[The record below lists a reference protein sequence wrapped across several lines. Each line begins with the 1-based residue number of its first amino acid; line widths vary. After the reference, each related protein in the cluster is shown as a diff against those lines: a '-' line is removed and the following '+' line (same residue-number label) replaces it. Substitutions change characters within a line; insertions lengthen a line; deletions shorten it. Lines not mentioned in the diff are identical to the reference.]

1 MTDIN
6 DLRGIL
12 NRLAVN
18 TCNDNDFDR
27 LCQILGSKQIILAPG
42 KGSVAVGGSIS
53 DAVIITGD
61 NNVVYKGP
69 NAEAVYQ
76 IVQDVLKSFKVSA
89 LLTHSEFSE
98 SAVITAK
105 KLGGYWEVLVGRDGL
120 LAQIKS
126 LLAESPD
133 VIVLHGSGG
142 IGKTRFL
149 LDLPKIIPSETSLRY
164 VRIRA
169 ESIENDLASLDGNSR
184 HVIVVDDAH
193 RFGLLHQLGD
203 ILVTSKLAS
212 KVTLVLVT
220 RSVFKDSVTE
230 KLGYLAGDQVSEI
243 EVKPLENIDIDQ
255 LLQTPPYEIIH
266 DDTRHILVRIA
277 KGDPLIAGV
286 AARLVQ
292 RGESVINLNHEQVLT
307 RYLNEII
314 HQLAEAGYDDHYI
327 NYLEILAGLG
337 TIDLN
342 NQELRE
348 KVQKVVNISQSDED
362 RVISRLVSAGIVERY
377 WKTIKITSEVLAD
390 HILLHHFFQTK
401 QADYQKKIIEPFFE
415 LKPKEILTILAEAEV
430 KGETQPGLLL
440 DHKLDEL
447 HKIINQEGNIARLSV
462 LKWLQNLAYLR
473 SEDVLSLV
481 ADIVDEPEEVPEFYQ
496 DSLMGNW
503 EIKHEWVLSKAVE
516 ILHYTYI
523 GSPSD
528 SIVYLHKLARY
539 RPLATEYAQVREK
552 ASKALIEIAEIKLNK
567 PYDVQLTL
575 LKNIELW
582 LKEDFTN
589 NLDLSLSLIKPMFN
603 MVVDSTKQDPT
614 KYMQIV
620 MQSGCL
626 QPSESLRK
634 IREQALGILYQAY
647 SQASNLP
654 DRLKIIKSLKLAI
667 LLPLSTDAREVPAET
682 WNWLKPDC
690 LNTAQFFLNE
700 VINNAE
706 LPILDAIAEWLRYR
720 LSQANEVHQDFR
732 FLRCTSHDRETLY
745 AQQFSGYQLDEFEQ
759 LKLQLKNHNLYQLY
773 RVLFRNRLW
782 DDSEDDYLDVKAFEE
797 RHQQATEH
805 YLQRFSPTTIEKAI
819 RELEMMLYQCT
830 IAGES
835 STSWFENLFYKVG
848 EKHPELAQQMVEK
861 ALSENLTIKQQLSR
875 VIGGLY
881 RSNLEV
887 AWSYIK
893 SWVDSDD
900 LVLWLAVAGSY
911 YFLDWSLF
919 QDKEWEVLYCL
930 ITKQSSQVDLKILEL
945 ISTFALY
952 NPLRSVEFL
961 KIIAARGD
969 ENVLL
974 RVAQVLSWS
983 FKDSQNEWG
992 KKFITSEDFLNIV
1005 QNFERLS
1012 YLEYTAEECL
1022 AILGKIDP
1030 MKVIDFIERRIII
1043 KAKQHEI
1050 SEYYEAIHLPYSLV
1064 AKSIQSSAEYSNV
1077 LRRVRD
1083 WMLRDDIWN
1092 YNTSKVLKEI
1102 AGSLSEPLYSV
1113 LMEWV
1118 KSGEF
1123 QKLYAV
1129 AKFLRTFNS
1138 GQLFYSLS
1146 REIICNNT
1154 TNDENILNYIRSSI
1168 SSTPGAIWGEHSNHV
1183 RQRQEEISSWLEDEN
1198 FRVRRFA
1205 KKMKQLLQQD
1215 LEYHLEREEFEE
1227 RNW

>member
-6 DLRGIL
+6 DLRAIL
-12 NRLAVN
+12 KRLAAN
-18 TCNDNDFDR
+18 TCTGADIEIFR
-27 LCQILGSKQIILAPG
+27 QALESRQIVQATGEEAI
-42 KGSVAVGGSIS
+42 AVGGDVT
-53 DAVIITGD
+53 DAVFITGD
-61 NNVVYKGP
+61 GNLVYIFREADAEVVR
-69 NAEAVYQ
+69 Q

-105 KLGGYWEVLVGRDGL
+105 KLAGYWEVLVGRDGL

-149 LDLPKIIPSETSLRY
+149 LDIPKIIPSETSLRY

-203 ILVTSKLAS
+203 ILVNSKLAG

-255 LLQTPPYEIIH
+255 LLQTPPYEITH

-292 RGESVINLNHEQVLT
+292 RDESVINLNREQVLT

-314 HQLAEAGYDDHYI
+314 HQLSEAGYDDRYI
-327 NYLEILAGLG
+327 HYLEILAALG

-348 KVQKVVNISQSDED
+348 KIQKVVNISQSDED
-362 RVISRLVSAGIVERY
+362 LVISRLVNAGIVERY

-415 LKPKEILTILAEAEV
+415 LKPKEILTTLAEAEV
-430 KGETQPGLLL
+430 KGENQAGLLL
-440 DHKLDEL
+440 NYKLEEL
-447 HKIINQEGNIARLSV
+447 HKILTQGDFIARLSV
-462 LKWLQNLAYLR
+462 LEWIQNLAYLR
-473 SEDVLSLV
+473 SDDVLLLV
-481 ADIVDEPEEVPEFYQ
+481 ADIVDEPDKSAEFYH
-496 DSLMGNW
+496 DSFGGDKC
-503 EIKHEWVLSKAVE
+503 EIKHDWVLGKVVE
-516 ILHYTYI
+516 ILRYTYI
-523 GSPSD
+523 GSLRY

-539 RPLATEYAQVREK
+539 RPLATEYAKVREK
-552 ASKALIEIAEIKLNK
+552 ASKALVEIAEIKIGKL
-567 PYDVQLTL
+567 YDVQLTIL
-575 LKNIELW
+575 NHIEEW
-582 LKEDFTN
+582 LQEDFTN
-589 NLDLSLSLIKPMFN
+589 NLDLSISLIKPILN
-603 MVVDSTKQDPT
+603 MVVDSTKQNPT

-620 MQSGCL
+620 MQRGCL

-634 IREQALGILYQAY
+634 IREQALRILYQAY

-654 DRLKIIKSLKLAI
+654 ERLKIIKSLELGI
-667 LLPLSTDAREVPAET
+667 LLPLSTDARQVTAET
-682 WNWLKPDC
+682 WAWLKPDC
-690 LNTAQFFLNE
+690 QNTAQFFLNV
-700 VINNAE
+700 VIPNTE
-706 LPILDAIAEWLRYR
+706 LPVLDAISEWLRYA
-720 LSQANEVHQDFR
+720 LR
-732 FLRCTSHDRETLY
+732 FNRH
-745 AQQFSGYQLDEFEQ
+745 QLDELELLSQQ
-759 LKLQLKNHNLYQLY
+759 LKHNNLYQLY
-773 RVLFRNRLW
+773 RVLFKNRLW
-782 DDSEDDYLDVKAFEE
+782 DDSENAYLDFKALEE
-797 RHQQATEH
+797 RHQQAIEH
-805 YLQRFSPTTIEKAI
+805 YLEGFSPTTIEKGVC
-819 RELEMMLYQCT
+819 ELEMMLYQCT
-830 IAGES
+830 IAGEI
-835 STSWFENLFYKVG
+835 STSWFETLFYKLG
-848 EKHPELAQQMVEK
+848 EKHPELAQQMVQQ
-861 ALSENLTIKQQLSR
+861 ALSENLTIKQQLGR
-875 VIGGLY
+875 IIGGLY

-893 SWVDSDD
+893 SWLDTDD

-911 YFLDWSLF
+911 HFLDWSIF
-919 QDKEWEVLYCL
+919 QDKEWEILHCL

-945 ISTFALY
+945 ISRFALH
-952 NPLRSVEFL
+952 NPLRSIEFL
-961 KIIAARGD
+961 KIIANRGN
-969 ENVLL
+969 EGVLL
-974 RVAQVLSWS
+974 RLAEVLSWS
-983 FKDSQNEWG
+983 FKSSQDGWG
-992 KKFITSEDFLNIV
+992 KKFITFEDFLNIV

-1012 YLEYTAEECL
+1012 RLDYAAEECL
-1022 AILGKIDP
+1022 AILGKFDP

-1043 KAKQHEI
+1043 QAEQHGI
-1050 SEYYEAIHLPYSLV
+1050 SEYYEAIHLPYSLA
-1064 AKSIQSSAEYSNV
+1064 AKSIQSSIEYSNV
-1077 LRRVRD
+1077 LRRLRD
-1083 WMLRDDIWN
+1083 WMLRDDFWF
-1092 YNTSKVLKEI
+1092 YKTPQVFKEI
-1102 AGSLSEPLYSV
+1102 SINLSEPLYSV

-1118 KSGEF
+1118 KSREI

-1129 AKFLRTFNS
+1129 AKILRVFNS

-1146 REIICNNT
+1146 REIICN
-1154 TNDENILNYIRSSI
+1154 TNDEIILSYIRTSI
-1168 SSTPGAIWGEHSNHV
+1168 GSTPGAIFGGFSNHAK
-1183 RQRQEEISSWLEDEN
+1183 QRQEEISSWLEDEN

-1205 KKMKQLLQQD
+1205 NQTKQSLQQD
-1215 LEYHLEREEFEE
+1215 LERELEREEFEE

>member
-6 DLRGIL
+6 ELRGIL
-12 NRLAVN
+12 NRLAAN
-18 TCNDNDFDR
+18 TCNDADFER
-27 LCQILGSKQIILAPG
+27 LCQILDSKQIILATG
-42 KGSVAVGGSIS
+42 ERAVAVGGSIS

-76 IVQDVLKSFKVSA
+76 IVQDVLKSSKVSA

-98 SAVITAK
+98 SAVIAAK
-105 KLGGYWEVLVGRDGL
+105 KLAGYWEVVVGRDGL

-126 LLAESPD
+126 LLAKSLD

-149 LDLPKIIPSETSLRY
+149 LELPKIIPSGTSLRY

-169 ESIENDLASLDGNSR
+169 ESIEYDLASLDGNSR

-193 RFGLLHQLGD
+193 RFGLLHQLGE
-203 ILVTSKLAS
+203 ILVNSELAG
-212 KVTLVLVT
+212 KVTLILAT
-220 RSVFKDSVTE
+220 RSVFKDSVTD
-230 KLGYLAGDQVSEI
+230 KLGYLAGYQVSEI

-255 LLQTPPYEIIH
+255 LLQTPPYEITH

-292 RGESVINLNHEQVLT
+292 RGESVINLNREQVLT

-314 HQLAEAGYDDHYI
+314 HQLAEAGYDECYI
-327 NYLEILAGLG
+327 NYLEILAALG

-362 RVISRLVSAGIVERY
+362 RVISRLIDAGIVERY

-430 KGETQPGLLL
+430 KGETQAGLLL
-440 DHKLDEL
+440 DHKLEEL
-447 HKIINQEGNIARLSV
+447 HKIINQGGNIARLSV

-481 ADIVDEPEEVPEFYQ
+481 ADIVDEPEKLPEFYQ

-503 EIKHEWVLSKAVE
+503 EIKHEWVLSEAVE
-516 ILHYTYI
+516 ILHYTYK
-523 GSPSD
+523 GSLGD

-539 RPLATEYAQVREK
+539 RPLAIEYAKVREK
-552 ASKALIEIAEIKLNK
+552 ASKALVEIAEIKIGKL
-567 PYDVQLTL
+567 YDVQLTIL
-575 LKNIELW
+575 NQIEEW
-582 LKEDFTN
+582 LQEDFTN
-589 NLDLSLSLIKPMFN
+589 NLDLSISLIKTMLN
-603 MVVDSTKQDPT
+603 MVVDSTKQDPA
-614 KYMQIV
+614 KYMQII
-620 MQSGCL
+620 MQRGCL
-626 QPSESLRK
+626 QPSESLRT
-634 IREQALGILYQAY
+634 IREQALRIIYQAY

-654 DRLKIIKSLKLAI
+654 ERLKIIKSLELDI
-667 LLPLSTDAREVPAET
+667 LLPSSIDAREVDADT
-682 WNWLKPDC
+682 CSWLKPDC
-690 LNTAQFFLNE
+690 QNTAQFFLNV
-700 VINNAE
+700 VIPNTE
-706 LPILDAIAEWLRYR
+706 LPILDIVTEWLRYA
-720 LSQANEVHQDFR
+720 LR
-732 FLRCTSHDRETLY
+732 FS
-745 AQQFSGYQLDEFEQ
+745 SYQLDEFEQ
-759 LKLQLKNHNLYQLY
+759 LKLHLKNNNLYQLY

-782 DDSEDDYLDVKAFEE
+782 DDSEDDYLDLKALGE
-797 RHQQATEH
+797 RHQQAIEH
-805 YLQRFSPTTIEKAI
+805 YLKRLSPTTIEQVVF
-819 RELEMMLYQCT
+819 ELEMILYQCT
-830 IAGES
+830 IVGES
-835 STSWFENLFYKVG
+835 ITFWFENLFYKLG
-848 EKHPELAQQMVEK
+848 ENHPELAQQMIEK
-861 ALSENLTIKQQLSR
+861 VLSENLTIKQQFGC

-900 LVLWLAVAGSY
+900 LVLCLAVAGSY
-911 YFLDWSLF
+911 HFLDWSIF

-930 ITKQSSQVDLKILEL
+930 ITKQSSQVDLKILE
-945 ISTFALY
+945 ITSRFAPH
-952 NPLRSVEFL
+952 NPLHSIEFL
-961 KIIAARGD
+961 KIIANRGD
-969 ENVLL
+969 EGVLL
-974 RVAQVLSWS
+974 RLAEVLSWS
-983 FKDSQNEWG
+983 FKYSEDGWG

-1012 YLEYTAEECL
+1012 HLNYAAEECL
-1022 AILGKIDP
+1022 TILGKIDP

-1043 KAKQHEI
+1043 KAEQHGI

-1064 AKSIQSSAEYSNV
+1064 AKSIQSSTEYSNV

-1083 WMLRDDIWN
+1083 WMLRKDVWF
-1092 YNTSKVLKEI
+1092 YKTPKVLKEI
-1102 AGSLSEPLYSV
+1102 AISLSEPLYSV

-1118 KSGEF
+1118 KSGDV
-1123 QKLYAV
+1123 QKIHAV
-1129 AKFLRTFNS
+1129 AKILRVFNS

-1146 REIICNNT
+1146 REIICN
-1154 TNDENILNYIRSSI
+1154 TNDEIILSYIRTSI
-1168 SSTPGAIWGEHSNHV
+1168 GSTPGAIFGGFSNHA

-1205 KKMKQLLQQD
+1205 NKTKQSLQQD
-1215 LEYHLEREEFEE
+1215 LERELEIEEFEE